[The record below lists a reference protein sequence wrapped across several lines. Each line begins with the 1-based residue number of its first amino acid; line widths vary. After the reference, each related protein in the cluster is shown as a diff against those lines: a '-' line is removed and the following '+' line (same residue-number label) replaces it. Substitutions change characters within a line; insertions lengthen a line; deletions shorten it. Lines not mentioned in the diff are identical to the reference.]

1 MFYSKKCIFVVM
13 TTLTVNIENKKSE
26 KAVKA
31 VLDALGLN
39 YEVVS
44 NIKAKE
50 RTPNRPEQAIYKR
63 LKESLEQINLHHEGK
78 IELRDAKDFLDEL

>member
-1 MFYSKKCIFVVM
+1 MFYSKRCIFIVM
-13 TTLTVNIENKKSE
+13 TTLTVNIENRKSE

-39 YEVVS
+39 YEVAS

-50 RTPNRPEQAIYKR
+50 RILNRAEHARYNY
-63 LKESLEQINLHHEGK
+63 LETAFEQINLHQEGK

>member
-1 MFYSKKCIFVVM
+1 MFYSKKRIFVVM

-31 VLDALGLN
+31 ILDALGLN
-39 YEVVS
+39 YEVAS
-44 NIKAKE
+44 NVKTKVPKK
-50 RTPNRPEQAIYKR
+50 TEQAIYTR
-63 LKESLEQINLHHEGK
+63 LKDSFEQIKLHQEGK